1 MSTLFGA
8 QKGDDTELNSR
19 LNPSLQTTDVGRGL
33 LQLLTLLNRNTTVE
47 VVVIVVVEAWRLE
60 LTRRSP

>member
-1 MSTLFGA
+1 MSALFGA
-8 QKGDDTELNSR
+8 KKEDETEW
-19 LNPSLQTTDVGRGL
+19 NPHLDLSLQTTDVGRGL

-47 VVVIVVVEAWRLE
+47 VVVIVVETWRLE